1 MDYLL
6 IARTV
11 VFEYVKTKF
20 DKSDPLPEFS
30 INDVYIVWFAK
41 TLQNWKACLSTNLP
55 DRMYYEL
62 TYNGDKDSLYIDA
75 YVKLENKEIKSFSS
89 LALVAEAPL

>member
-1 MDYLL
+1 MNYYL

-11 VFEYVKTKF
+11 VFEYVKTQF
-20 DKSDPLPEFS
+20 DKSDPPPEFT
-30 INDVYIVWFAK
+30 IDDVYVVWFAK

-62 TYNGDKDSLYIDA
+62 TYNGDMDSLYIDA
-75 YVKLENKEIKSFSS
+75 YVKINNREIKSFSS
-89 LALVAEAPL
+89 LALVAEAN